1 MTTMN
6 RWVDQRRAVESG
18 MLNIHSRPKFAH
30 EAKTVKEGEMW
41 RMSIVKELATL
52 ISQIQNAG
60 LGEQRIREL
69 NDEINRLLK
78 SKYAWEMQ
86 IRKLGGPDYS
96 AQKSGEVDGMQ
107 LPGGGGYRYFGAS
120 KNLPGV
126 RELFDQA
133 NLNGQDDGPTR
144 RTREDL
150 TRLIKPDYYGWR
162 DTELEPSLFEEEAN
176 REAILKAERAEKE
189 VNVMYSG
196 ASESLDMENAL
207 LDKKRAML
215 EKYVNAKETDLVD
228 H

>member
-1 MTTMN
+1 
-6 RWVDQRRAVESG
+6 
-18 MLNIHSRPKFAH
+18 
-30 EAKTVKEGEMW
+30 MW

-162 DTELEPSLFEEEAN
+162 DTELEPSLLEDEAN

-196 ASESLDMENAL
+196 ASESLDIEKAL
-207 LDKKRAML
+207 FEKKRAML

-228 H
+228 HSMKSILQFKNPTDE

>member
-1 MTTMN
+1 MN

-126 RELFDQA
+126 REMFDQA
-133 NLNGQDDGPTR
+133 NMQGQDEGPVK

-150 TRLIKPDYYGWR
+150 TRLIQPDYYGWR
-162 DTELEPSLFEEEAN
+162 DAELEPTLLQDEAEH
-176 REAILKAERAEKE
+176 EAILKAAIAEEQSKMTMKGLGFTKE
-189 VNVMYSG
+189 
-196 ASESLDMENAL
+196 ADLETAL
-207 LDKKRAML
+207 LEKKKAML
-215 EKYVNAKETDLVD
+215 AKYVTPMETDLD
-228 H
+228 T

>member
-133 NLNGQDDGPTR
+133 NTNGQDDGPTR

-162 DTELEPSLFEEEAN
+162 DTELEPSLLEDEAN

-207 LDKKRAML
+207 LEKKRAML
-215 EKYVNAKETDLVD
+215 EKYVNAKESDLVD